1 VKICINESLN
11 GFFNQIRAC
20 LFLLVAKIDSRQ
32 TPNSV
37 SMSVNR
43 SEEKKSLGRGA
54 TSKVSLVIEE
64 NGEYIA
70 RKQSREVVYN
80 TIINNEFVALSMFKK
95 PYIRRVFN
103 FQNTE
108 AKYSFDMDYYECTL
122 FQKMGVTNS
131 PELSRYEKFVVIYG
145 ISKTVETLLS
155 KGLIHRDIKPSN
167 IMLNTKNYP
176 VLSDFGILRKNDNT
190 INSGKGTPIYIYPLF
205 IDRENKVNQFMDV
218 YSIGVLICDLF
229 FGLPRE
235 IRTAQLGAITRER
248 FERRFSPK
256 IIEAINDPNDA
267 FGDLLKRC
275 ISIDNPI
282 TIQQLIQYLDDIFVK
297 EFLQESARFSEFQ
310 EWLKQ
315 DSYDTFL
322 PHECNTNIK
331 EDANV
336 TLDALSTP
344 YVLDPE
350 SFGLYN

>member
-1 VKICINESLN
+1 MAKKD
-11 GFFNQIRAC
+11 C
-20 LFLLVAKIDSRQ
+20 LGK
-32 TPNSV
+32 
-37 SMSVNR
+37 
-43 SEEKKSLGRGA
+43 GA
-54 TSKVSLVIEE
+54 SSKVTLFTEE
-64 NGEYIA
+64 NGKYIA
-70 RKQSREVVYN
+70 RKFSREMEFN
-80 TIINNEFVALSMFKK
+80 TIIQNEFVLLFMFKK

-108 AKYSFDMDYYECTL
+108 EKYSFDMDYYEYTL
-122 FQKMGVTNS
+122 LHKMR
-131 PELSRYEKFVVIYG
+131 ELTRYEKFVVIYG
-145 ISKTVETLLS
+145 VSKTVETLLS

-176 VLSDFGILRKNDNT
+176 VLSDFGVHRKNDNT
-190 INSGKGTPIYIYPLF
+190 INSGKGTPIYSYPIF
-205 IDRENKVNQFMDV
+205 IDRENKVNPFMDV

-256 IIEAINDPNDA
+256 IIEAINDPNDR

-282 TIQQLIQYLDDIFVK
+282 TIQQLIQYLDVIFIK
-297 EFLQESARFSEFQ
+297 EFNQESDKFSEFK
-310 EWLKQ
+310 EWLNQ

-322 PHECNTNIK
+322 PHECNTNINEDASITLNPLQDSQTI
-331 EDANV
+331 EDANIQF
-336 TLDALSTP
+336 DPLSMP

-350 SFGLYN
+350 SIGMSNNPNQ

>member
-1 VKICINESLN
+1 MERK
-11 GFFNQIRAC
+11 
-20 LFLLVAKIDSRQ
+20 DS
-32 TPNSV
+32 
-37 SMSVNR
+37 MG
-43 SEEKKSLGRGA
+43 KGA
-54 TSKVSLVIEE
+54 SSKVKLIIDE

-70 RKQSREVVYN
+70 RKISGEMEFN
-80 TIINNEFVALSMFKK
+80 TIIQNEFVLLSMFKK

-103 FQNTE
+103 FQNIE
-108 AKYSFDMDYYECTL
+108 EKYSFDMDYYEGTL
-122 FQKMGVTNS
+122 LKKMG
-131 PELSRYEKFVVIYG
+131 ELTRYEKFVVIYG

-256 IIEAINDPNDA
+256 IIEAINDPNDR

-297 EFLQESARFSEFQ
+297 EFIQESEKFSEFQ
-310 EWLKQ
+310 KWLNQ

-322 PHECNTNIK
+322 PHECNINIK

-350 SFGLYN
+350 SFGLYY